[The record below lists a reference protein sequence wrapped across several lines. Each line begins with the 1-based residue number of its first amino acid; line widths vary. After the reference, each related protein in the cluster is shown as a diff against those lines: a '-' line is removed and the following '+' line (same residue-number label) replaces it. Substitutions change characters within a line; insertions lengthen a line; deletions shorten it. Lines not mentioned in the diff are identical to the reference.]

1 LQRNKSAAKKKGRT
15 MNRMTQSKN
24 STILPV
30 LTALALSAVTASATP
45 NLPFQLGD
53 EGTITFTSSSTAT
66 TTGTGTAIQMGR
78 ITSDSNLTI
87 VGEGSCGNEVGFA
100 VEMQDT
106 FTAANGDQL
115 MTEITMQLCP
125 IAPGIYHG
133 VGTYVVT
140 GGTGR
145 FATATGS
152 GVFDGTGNFNTG
164 TIICALNG
172 TISMN

>member
-1 LQRNKSAAKKKGRT
+1 
-15 MNRMTQSKN
+15 MNRVTHLKQI
-24 STILPV
+24 ILPL
-30 LTALALSAVTASATP
+30 LTALALSDMTARASQ
-45 NLPFQLGD
+45 NLPFRLGD
-53 EGTITFTSSSTAT
+53 EGTITFTGQSTAT
-66 TTGTGTAIQMGR
+66 TAGTGNATHLGR
-78 ITSDSNLTI
+78 IASDGSLTI
-87 VGEGSCGNEVGFA
+87 VGEASCGNEVGFA

-106 FTAANGDQL
+106 FTAANGDRL
-115 MTEITMQLCP
+115 MTAITMQLCP
-125 IAPGIYHG
+125 IAPRIYHG

-145 FATATGS
+145 FARATGS

>member
-1 LQRNKSAAKKKGRT
+1 
-15 MNRMTQSKN
+15 MNRVTHLKQI
-24 STILPV
+24 ILPL
-30 LTALALSAVTASATP
+30 LTALALSDMTARASQ
-45 NLPFQLGD
+45 NLPFRLGD
-53 EGTITFTSSSTAT
+53 EGTITFTGPSTAT
-66 TTGTGTAIQMGR
+66 TAGTGNANQMGR
-78 ITSDSNLTI
+78 IASAGSLTI
-87 VGEGSCGNEVGFA
+87 VGQASCGNEVGFA

-106 FTAANGDQL
+106 FTAANGDRL
-115 MTEITMQLCP
+115 MTAITMQLCP

-145 FATATGS
+145 FAGATGS

>member
-1 LQRNKSAAKKKGRT
+1 
-15 MNRMTQSKN
+15 MNRVTHLKQI
-24 STILPV
+24 ILPL
-30 LTALALSAVTASATP
+30 LTALALSDMTARASQ
-45 NLPFQLGD
+45 NLPFRLGD
-53 EGTITFTSSSTAT
+53 EGTITFTGPSTAT
-66 TTGTGTAIQMGR
+66 TAGTGNATHLGQ
-78 ITSDSNLTI
+78 ITSDGSLTI
-87 VGEGSCGNEVGFA
+87 VGEASCGNEVGFA

-106 FTAANGDQL
+106 FTAANGDRL
-115 MTEITMQLCP
+115 MTAITMQLCP

-145 FATATGS
+145 FAGATGS

>member
-1 LQRNKSAAKKKGRT
+1 
-15 MNRMTQSKN
+15 MNPLTHCKN

-30 LTALALSAVTASATP
+30 LTALALSATTATARE
-45 NLPFQLGD
+45 NLPFRLGD
-53 EGTITFTSSSTAT
+53 EGTITFTSESTAT
-66 TTGTGTAIQMGR
+66 TAGTGNATHLGR
-78 ITSDSNLTI
+78 IASDGSLTI
-87 VGEGSCGNEVGFA
+87 VGEADCIDNEVGFS

-106 FTAANGDQL
+106 FTAANGDKV
-115 MTEITMQLCP
+115 MTAITMQLCP

-145 FATATGS
+145 FASATGS

-164 TIICALNG
+164 TIICALIGN
-172 TISMN
+172 ISIN

>member
-1 LQRNKSAAKKKGRT
+1 
-15 MNRMTQSKN
+15 MNALTHSKN
-24 STILPV
+24 LTILPL
-30 LTALALSAVTASATP
+30 LTALALSAMTASASP
-45 NLPFQLGD
+45 NLPFRLWD
-53 EGTITFTSSSTAT
+53 EGTITFTSETTAT
-66 TTGTGTAIQMGR
+66 TAGTGHATLLGR
-78 ITSDSNLTI
+78 LRSDGNLTI
-87 VGEGSCGNEVGFA
+87 VGQPSCGDEGGFA

-106 FTAANGDQL
+106 FTAANGDKV
-115 MTEITMQLCP
+115 MTAITMQLCP

-145 FATATGS
+145 FANATGS

>member
-1 LQRNKSAAKKKGRT
+1 
-15 MNRMTQSKN
+15 MNRVTHLKQI
-24 STILPV
+24 ILPL
-30 LTALALSAVTASATP
+30 LTALALSDMTARASQ
-45 NLPFQLGD
+45 NLPFRLGD
-53 EGTITFTSSSTAT
+53 EGTITFTGPSTAT
-66 TTGTGTAIQMGR
+66 TAGTGNANQMGR
-78 ITSDSNLTI
+78 IGSAGSLTI
-87 VGEGSCGNEVGFA
+87 VGEASCGNEVGFA

-106 FTAANGDQL
+106 FTAANGDRL
-115 MTEITMQLCP
+115 MTAITMQLCP

-145 FATATGS
+145 FARAAGS

>member
-1 LQRNKSAAKKKGRT
+1 MSPLT
-15 MNRMTQSKN
+15 HFKN
-24 STILPV
+24 SIIL
-30 LTALALSAVTASATP
+30 LLLIALAFSTMTANGSE
-45 NLPFQLGD
+45 NLPFRLGD

-66 TTGTGTAIQMGR
+66 TAGTGNATHLGR
-78 ITSDSNLTI
+78 ITSDGNLTI
-87 VGEGSCGNEVGFA
+87 VGSASCIDNEVGFSA
-100 VEMQDT
+100 EMQDT
-106 FTAANGDQL
+106 FTAANGD
-115 MTEITMQLCP
+115 TVTTAITMQLCP

-145 FATATGS
+145 FANATGS

-172 TISMN
+172 TISRNRH

>member
-1 LQRNKSAAKKKGRT
+1 
-15 MNRMTQSKN
+15 MNRVTHLKQI
-24 STILPV
+24 ILPL
-30 LTALALSAVTASATP
+30 LTALALSDMTARASH
-45 NLPFQLGD
+45 NLPFRLGD
-53 EGTITFTSSSTAT
+53 EGTITFTGQSTAT
-66 TTGTGTAIQMGR
+66 TAGTGNANQMGR
-78 ITSDSNLTI
+78 IGSAGSLTI
-87 VGEGSCGNEVGFA
+87 VGEASCGNEVGFA

-106 FTAANGDQL
+106 FTAANGNRL
-115 MTEITMQLCP
+115 MTAITMQLCP

-145 FATATGS
+145 FAGATGS

-172 TISMN
+172 TISKN

>member
-1 LQRNKSAAKKKGRT
+1 MTNLHLRKSIGRSPL
-15 MNRMTQSKN
+15 RLAFLL
-24 STILPV
+24 IP
-30 LTALALSAVTASATP
+30 LALVCFRLSPAMRAE
-45 NLPFQLGD
+45 NLPFRVGD
-53 EGTITFTSSSTAT
+53 EGTITFTSQSTAT
-66 TTGTGTAIQMGR
+66 TAGTGNAIHLGN
-78 ITSDSNLTI
+78 IISNGSLTI
-87 VGEGSCGNEVGFA
+87 VGQTSCNGDVGFS

-106 FTAANGDQL
+106 FTAANRDQV
-115 MTEITMQLCP
+115 TTTITMQLCP

-145 FATATGS
+145 FAGATGS

-172 TISMN
+172 TISINHH